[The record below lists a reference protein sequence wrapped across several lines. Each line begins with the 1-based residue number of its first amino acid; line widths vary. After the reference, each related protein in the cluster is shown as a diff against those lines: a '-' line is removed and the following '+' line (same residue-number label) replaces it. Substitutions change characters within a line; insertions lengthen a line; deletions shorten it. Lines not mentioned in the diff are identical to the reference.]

1 MPRKQQ
7 LPGHLLAASLVVM
20 TLWLWKM
27 LHDTSFLVNAAM
39 AFGAMARSVEGA
51 MLLTDR
57 LTDRLDER

>member
-39 AFGAMARSVEGA
+39 AFGAMARSVEAPCCSPIG
-51 MLLTDR
+51 
-57 LTDRLDER
+57 